1 MSFVFQCVHRDLA
14 ARNVLLGEGM
24 VAKVSDFGLSRDI
37 YTDNVYEK
45 KTGVRRSSI
54 LLFNEICK
62 AKT

>member
-1 MSFVFQCVHRDLA
+1 
-14 ARNVLLGEGM
+14 M

-54 LLFNEICK
+54 LLFNEIRK

>member
-1 MSFVFQCVHRDLA
+1 
-14 ARNVLLGEGM
+14 M